1 MLKSTLTTL
10 LTLFTV
16 LLCSNAF
23 AEKSEVVT
31 KGQARFTS
39 TAPLEQIVGT
49 APVTGQFT
57 VDFKK
62 PETITGK
69 FEVPVADM
77 KTGNDMRDDH
87 LRGPEWLN
95 AEKCPKITFEA
106 KQSKVTDFKPNDDK
120 GITTIVAAI
129 EGLMTI
135 NCVSKPVKAQVIIK
149 RKGNMNKIGSQF
161 QVALADFNVVGKKG
175 VVGEKV
181 GKSIS
186 VVINLKGK

>member
-1 MLKSTLTTL
+1 M
-10 LTLFTV
+10 
-16 LLCSNAF
+16 
-23 AEKSEVVT
+23 
-31 KGQARFTS
+31 
-39 TAPLEQIVGT
+39 
-49 APVTGQFT
+49 
-57 VDFKK
+57 
-62 PETITGK
+62 
-69 FEVPVADM
+69 
-77 KTGNDMRDDH
+77 
-87 LRGPEWLN
+87 
-95 AEKCPKITFEA
+95 
-106 KQSKVTDFKPNDDK
+106 
-120 GITTIVAAI
+120 AAI